1 MVMRSKSKALML
13 KIGMIGFVLAVCVG
27 AINVRQAGPK
37 AESWPAASSLSS
49 FAPVSTP
56 ALW

>member
-1 MVMRSKSKALML
+1 MRSKSKALML

-27 AINVRQAGPK
+27 AINVRPAGPK
-37 AESWPAASSLSS
+37 AESGPAASSMSS

-56 ALW
+56 PLW

>member
-1 MVMRSKSKALML
+1 MRSKSKALML

-37 AESWPAASSLSS
+37 TESGPAASSMSS

>member
-1 MVMRSKSKALML
+1 MRSTSKALIL
-13 KIGMIGFVLAVCVG
+13 KVGIIGFVLAVCVG

-37 AESWPAASSLSS
+37 AESWPAASSMTS